1 MSHLT
6 IVVFEV
12 KVFEVIDETV
22 TVEKVIPGEKV
33 INCDTAVTSLVIDPG
48 NSARVRKLLTINC
61 RQNMAVHR
69 ARVR

>member
-22 TVEKVIPGEKV
+22 IVERVIFGEEV
-33 INCDTAVTSLVIDPG
+33 INCDTAVTSLVTGSG
-48 NSARVRKLLTINC
+48 NSARVRKLLTIKC
-61 RQNMAVHR
+61 HQNMAVLR